1 MSDWCNHSRTW
12 SCWHWA
18 MLIAMTPL
26 TLFSNMKT
34 KFCNLRGA
42 PGLWLILLPY
52 AFSIDFTLVLKWKN
66 TWRIFSTSASCS
78 TLCFFCIKIKQLNMI
93 GAKSSRVLNNIL
105 YWIDP
110 TLDRAFF
117 LTVSPLSLSPDM
129 FSISIYFCGAPSLD
143 IPFLKGTLVVFLPF
157 VYKRKHTRNFY
168 LGSIRSR
175 LALAQGCKKY
185 AKTLYLFAI

>member
-1 MSDWCNHSRTW
+1 
-12 SCWHWA
+12 

-52 AFSIDFTLVLKWKN
+52 TFSVAFTLVLKWKN

-93 GAKSSRVLNNIL
+93 GAKSSRVIKGQIMSRNELTL
-105 YWIDP
+105 PWTGHSFSQYPHCLCPP
-110 TLDRAFF
+110 TCFPFPSTFVEHHA
-117 LTVSPLSLSPDM
+117 LTSP
-129 FSISIYFCGAPSLD
+129 F
-143 IPFLKGTLVVFLPF
+143 
-157 VYKRKHTRNFY
+157 
-168 LGSIRSR
+168 
-175 LALAQGCKKY
+175 
-185 AKTLYLFAI
+185 

>member
-1 MSDWCNHSRTW
+1 
-12 SCWHWA
+12 

-52 AFSIDFTLVLKWKN
+52 AFSIALTLVLKWKN
-66 TWRIFSTSASCS
+66 TWCIFSTSASCS
-78 TLCFFCIKIKQLNMI
+78 TLCFFCIKTRTCKYNWCLNHRYLLIKRSNNM
-93 GAKSSRVLNNIL
+93 L

-117 LTVSPLSLSPDM
+117 LTVAPLSLSPDM
-129 FSISIYFCGAPSLD
+129 FSIPIYFCGAPRLD
-143 IPFLKGTLVVFLPF
+143 IPFLKGTLVIFLPF
-157 VYKRKHTRNFY
+157 VYKRKHTRDFN
-168 LGSIRSR
+168 LGAIRSC
-175 LALAQGCKKY
+175 LALA
-185 AKTLYLFAI
+185 